1 MKQTILVVDD
11 EEGIR
16 SSLRGILEDESYS
29 VSLAVDGLDAL
40 ASLQKDLP
48 DLVLLDIWMPGIDG
62 LETLG
67 KIKELYPDL
76 AVVMISGHGTI
87 ETAVKSTKLGAF
99 DFIEKPLSL
108 EKVLV
113 TVHNAISMS
122 RLKQE
127 NSALRG
133 MIEERFE
140 IVGDS
145 ESARLLREQIRIVA
159 PTSAPILIFGEK
171 GTGKDSVAH
180 TIHRYSPRSEKPF
193 IAINCQAIPEEL
205 MESEIFGHEKGSFPG
220 ATSLRKGKIDL
231 ADGGTLFFEEIG
243 EMPLKLQQKL
253 RKVIAEHKFERL
265 GGVKSID
272 VDVRIMSSS
281 SSSLEEA
288 IKSGRFS
295 DDLYFLLNVVPFDL
309 TPLRERKSDIP
320 ELVEHFLETFCRRE
334 MREKQSIGTDVIE
347 VLQAYDWPGNIR
359 ELKNIMERLVIMSST
374 TSIDLMQ
381 LPEAILE
388 SSKAAPFASD
398 DSRADNASLRGARE
412 DFERLFIIQKLEEN
426 DWNITRT
433 AEAIDLER
441 SNLHR
446 KIRSYGIEL
455 KK

>member
-1 MKQTILVVDD
+1 MKNTILVVDD
-11 EEGIR
+11 EAGIR
-16 SSLRGILEDESYS
+16 SSLQGILEDESYN

-40 ASLQKDLP
+40 ARLQKELP

-67 KIKELYPDL
+67 RIKELYPEL

-122 RLKQE
+122 RLRRE
-127 NSALRG
+127 NASLRG

-145 ESARLLREQIRIVA
+145 ESVRLLREQIRIVA

-180 TIHRYSPRSEKPF
+180 MIHRSSSRAEKPF
-193 IAINCQAIPEEL
+193 IVINCAAIPEEL
-205 MESEIFGHEKGSFPG
+205 MESEIFGHEKGAFPG
-220 ATSLRKGKIDL
+220 AVSFRKGKIDL
-231 ADGGTLFFEEIG
+231 ADGGAIFFEEVV
-243 EMPLKLQQKL
+243 EMPLNLQQKL
-253 RKVIAEHKFERL
+253 RKMIAEQKFERR

-272 VDVRIMSSS
+272 ADVRVMTSSS
-281 SSSLEEA
+281 RSIEDA
-288 IKSGRFS
+288 IRSGEFS
-295 DDLYFLLNVVPFDL
+295 EDLYFLLNVVPFEL
-309 TPLRERKSDIP
+309 KPLRERKADIP
-320 ELVEHFLETFCRRE
+320 ELVEHFLEVFSKQE
-334 MREKQSIGTDVIE
+334 MRERKSISAE
-347 VLQAYDWPGNIR
+347 VVEVMQCYDWPGNIR
-359 ELKNIMERLVIMSST
+359 ELKNIMERLVIMSLT
-374 TSIDLMQ
+374 ASIDLLQ
-381 LPEAILE
+381 LPEAILA
-388 SSKAAPFASD
+388 SSKIANSV
-398 DSRADNASLRGARE
+398 SEESLLENSSLRGARE
-412 DFERLFIIQKLEEN
+412 DFERLFIIQKLVEN

-433 AEAIDLER
+433 AELINLER

-446 KIRSYGIEL
+446 KIKSYGIEL